1 MPVRFDAHCRECHTL
16 GFDEG
21 LPDTELPHGDGEVVY
36 STLFAEYAK
45 LLLLRREREG
55 DRAQAKTRALPG
67 ESDRLEDSALVGP
80 EAQLI
85 EARARHAEREVFTRT
100 GCFLCHT
107 YAEKPIP
114 QQRSDESRYTI
125 TTPNI
130 PERWMTRARFD
141 HGAHEDLSC
150 ESCHEG
156 TRRSSD
162 TKDLLL
168 PSIAVCRECHIDG
181 VRPGF
186 VESDCAQC
194 HDYHSGVEV
203 SRPKKQNLSEFIRS
217 LTR

>member
-1 MPVRFDAHCRECHTL
+1 
-16 GFDEG
+16 
-21 LPDTELPHGDGEVVY
+21 
-36 STLFAEYAK
+36 
-45 LLLLRREREG
+45 
-55 DRAQAKTRALPG
+55 
-67 ESDRLEDSALVGP
+67 
-80 EAQLI
+80 LI

-107 YAEKPIP
+107 YTEKPLSE
-114 QQRSDESRYTI
+114 QRSDETRYTI
-125 TTPNI
+125 TNPNI

-156 TRRSSD
+156 TRRSAD

-181 VRPGF
+181 ARSGF
-186 VESDCAQC
+186 VKSDCAQC
-194 HDYHSGVEV
+194 HAYHSGVEV
-203 SRPKKQNLSEFIRS
+203 SRPKKQDLSEFIRS